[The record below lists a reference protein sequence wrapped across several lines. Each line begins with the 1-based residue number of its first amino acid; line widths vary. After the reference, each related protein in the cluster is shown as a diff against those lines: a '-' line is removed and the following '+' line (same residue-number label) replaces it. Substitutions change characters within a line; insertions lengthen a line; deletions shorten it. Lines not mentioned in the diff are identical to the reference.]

1 MRMSTGAGPPGEK
14 APTKAAHVEPANAKD
29 ARCIYRSSSSEAMQV
44 ALHVTWQPATRSS
57 RARPLLCGSL
67 LQTLQRVCTSACAR
81 HLIYSIRD
89 KTTGT

>member
-44 ALHVTWQPATRSS
+44 ALHVTWQPATRSIDRYRLV
-57 RARPLLCGSL
+57 RAHCCVDRCCRPCSVSV
-67 LQTLQRVCTSACAR
+67 RPPAR
-81 HLIYSIRD
+81 GI
-89 KTTGT
+89 